1 MYYPPMRWD
10 EARSRLRPLCVLL
23 AALSPAAAKA
33 NPEPAAYDTRSVS
46 MGLAG
51 TSFKERAS
59 ALVLKP
65 ANLEGIEK
73 LGFTFNFTGIFTR
86 ALHAGEM
93 DPRLQALGVYSLFM
107 GKDPAGKRE
116 VIRDMED
123 AVAAG
128 QMLPWNPPFLEQA
141 AASE

>member
-1 MYYPPMRWD
+1 MD
-10 EARSRLRPLCVLL
+10 
-23 AALSPAAAKA
+23 
-33 NPEPAAYDTRSVS
+33 
-46 MGLAG
+46 LAG